1 MTLIVTYIGSMTQE
15 QKYLV
20 EKTFPNFEIRRYEPC
35 VLADVTVQADFQSAG
50 SIAFRSLIGYISGSN
65 EPNTKIAMT
74 SPVIQES
81 EINSSSVKIAMTS
94 PVIQESTK
102 GSQIVSFVMPA
113 GMTLENL
120 PLPSNSKV
128 SLREIP
134 EQLVAVHKFTGRWT
148 ESNYDRQLEQ
158 LKQQLNEKG
167 IALTGPP
174 RFARFDPPWTPWFM
188 RRNEIQI
195 PIETPTQ

>member
-15 QKYLV
+15 QKYVV

-50 SIAFRSLIGYISGSN
+50 SIAFRSLIGYISGRN

-81 EINSSSVKIAMTS
+81 EINASSVKIAMTS
-94 PVIQESTK
+94 PVIQESAK
-102 GSQIVSFVMPA
+102 GSQIVSFVMPT
-113 GMTLENL
+113 GMTLESL
-120 PLPSNSKV
+120 PMPSNSKV

-148 ESNYDRQLEQ
+148 ESAYDRQLEQ

-167 IALTGPP
+167 IAQTGPS